1 MNWNYARYGL
11 ETVRQIIVTGKG
23 PSIAGTVSFETV
35 LSENSKWHKPGQ
47 TDVQNLRRCRAVEHA

>member
-35 LSENSKWHKPGQ
+35 LSENSKM
-47 TDVQNLRRCRAVEHA
+47 A